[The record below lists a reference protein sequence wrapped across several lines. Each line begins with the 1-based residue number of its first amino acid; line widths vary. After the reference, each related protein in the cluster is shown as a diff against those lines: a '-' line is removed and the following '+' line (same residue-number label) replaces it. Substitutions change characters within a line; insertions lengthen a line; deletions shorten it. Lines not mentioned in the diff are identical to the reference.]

1 MVAAGKHGVPACNH
15 NFSPGRKKMKKAV
28 IFVKDSKISNSL
40 EDAFNEYE
48 LETVKASDSASLL
61 EFYKN
66 ELVSAVFAET
76 GIPGSAGEE
85 LLKQTQTLNPGCP
98 VIFISHNKSTQAVMK
113 AAKSGAFD
121 VITAPLEQQDLV
133 DCLDRLMEHLEQK
146 QDQHE
151 NRYGRIIGQSKA
163 IKNVFRLVDKVA
175 ATDSTVMIYGESGT
189 GKELLARAIHQNSH
203 RKTSPLI
210 PVNCG
215 AIPEELL
222 ESELFGHEK
231 GAFTSAIRTRIGRF
245 EMANGGSIFLDEI
258 ADMSPKLQVK
268 ILRVLQEHQFE
279 RVGGQKTI
287 DVDIRVITASN
298 KNLRQAMEEGR
309 FREDL
314 FYRLNVIP
322 ITVPPLRE
330 RKGDVPLLI
339 DYFLKRFRET
349 RGRDIQGIH
358 DEAMNK
364 LLHYSWP
371 GNIREL
377 ENIIE
382 RMVILAEEDILSV
395 EDLPPRISEVT
406 PAPANN
412 LYPEIG
418 DEGIDFNQVVSDF
431 EDHLLLQALER
442 SGWVKNKAAQL
453 LRLNRTTLVEKLK
466 KKDIKGPGR

>member
-1 MVAAGKHGVPACNH
+1 
-15 NFSPGRKKMKKAV
+15 MKKIIILA
-28 IFVKDSKISNSL
+28 KDSKIFSTMEKAVTEKGL
-40 EDAFNEYE
+40 EAI
-48 LETVKASDSASLL
+48 KASESGPVLDSL
-61 EFYKN
+61 KN
-66 ELVSAVFAET
+66 EGIAAVFVET
-76 GIPGSAGEE
+76 GTPGTPGEE
-85 LLKQTQTLNPGCP
+85 LLKQTRSVNPDCP
-98 VIFISHNKSTQAVMK
+98 VILLSHDDSSK
-113 AAKSGAFD
+113 AALKASRAGAYDFLPL
-121 VITAPLEQQDLV
+121 PLEDGDLAE
-133 DCLDRLMEHLEQK
+133 CLDRLSDRLGNNSNSPEE
-146 QDQHE
+146 
-151 NRYGRIIGQSKA
+151 RFGRIIGQSKA

-175 ATDSTVMIYGESGT
+175 KTDSTVMIYGESGT
-189 GKELLARAIHQNSH
+189 GKELIAQAIHHNSH
-203 RKTSPLI
+203 RCACPLI

-330 RKGDVPLLI
+330 RKTDVPLLI
-339 DYFLKRFRET
+339 DFFMKRFREK
-349 RGRDIQGIH
+349 RGQHIKGI
-358 DEAMNK
+358 EPGAMEK

-382 RMVILAEEDILSV
+382 RMVILAEGDHLTI
-395 EDLPPRISEVT
+395 EDLPSRISEVV
-406 PAPANN
+406 PAPPGNQY
-412 LYPEIG
+412 LEIG
-418 DEGIDFNQVVSDF
+418 DDGLDFNQVVSDF
-431 EDHLLLQALER
+431 EDNLLLQALEK
-442 SGWVKNKAAQL
+442 SGWVKNKAAL
-453 LRLNRTTLVEKLK
+453 LLKLNRTTLVEKLK
-466 KKDIKGPGR
+466 KKGIVPPAG